1 MKNKSATQI
10 VLVIL
15 ILFFSHTAKAQNT
28 FPATGSAGIGTTTP
42 NASALLDMESTAKGI
57 LIPRMTSTQRL
68 AIASPAIGLLVYQ
81 TNGTTGFYF
90 YGTTGWVALKVTTW
104 QKKGNNIYY
113 TNGFVGIGNNNPAYP
128 LDVTGDINTATGSYL
143 RNNGVRILRD
153 NALSGDNN
161 VFLGD
166 YADTASSPGFRNTAV
181 GSFSLSV
188 NTGAYNTAFGSTS
201 LKSNTTGTSNTAIG
215 EKALQNNTTGI
226 GNVALGSG
234 ALYTNTTSSDNVAVG
249 YQSLNANTDG
259 VQNTGVGY
267 HSLYANNTG
276 ESNSAFGFNALVS
289 TTTGNNNTAAGV
301 AALSSNT
308 TNSNNTAYGYFALQ
322 NNTADGNVGVGYWAL
337 TSNTIGT
344 GNSALGTGSLE
355 LNTSGF
361 NNTALG
367 NSALESNITGAY
379 NTAVGSTALLN
390 NTGSSNTAVGEKAM
404 QGNTAGGN
412 NSAFGSGALQIGTS
426 GSNGTAIGFQ
436 SLYNSIGT
444 DNTAIGFQSGYN
456 DALGSDN
463 IFVGSKSGAACTNG
477 SYNIFIG
484 YQAGNANTDG
494 SFNTFLG
501 FDAGL
506 NSTTSNSNT
515 FIGYSAGTISTG
527 SDNTFVGYS
536 TNPQS
541 SQSTSSNITALG
553 YDALNTAPSQI
564 MLGNPSIASLVCS
577 VALSVFSDGRYKKNI
592 KEDVVGLDF
601 INKLQPITYT
611 LNVHD
616 INKQLGLTED
626 KIIASASDDKEK
638 KIYSGFIAQD
648 VEKAAN
654 AVGYN
659 FSGVDKPQNDK
670 SFYALRYSDF
680 VVPLVKAVQ
689 ELSAQNDSLKSAAAL
704 QQQTNSNLQQQL
716 NDMKSMILQ
725 MQNAMSQCCN
735 SFSTNM
741 QSSIVN
747 GQSTNIGDAPRL
759 EQNIPNP
766 FNSSSSISYYI
777 PANAHQAQL
786 VITDISGHALK
797 TYTLAK
803 NGFGKQ
809 TISSGEFSSGTY
821 QYSLLID
828 GKLIDTKKMVLA
840 K

>member
-1 MKNKSATQI
+1 MKKKFYAQFAFAM
-10 VLVIL
+10 L
-15 ILFFSHTAKAQNT
+15 ILLFAQIAKAQNT
-28 FPATGSAGIGTTTP
+28 FPSTGSAGIGTTSP
-42 NASALLDMESTAKGI
+42 NASSLLDMESTAKGI
-57 LIPRMTSTQRL
+57 LIPRMTSTQRT
-68 AIASPAIGLLVYQ
+68 AIVSPAQGLLVFQ
-81 TNGTTGFYF
+81 TNGAAGFY
-90 YGTTGWVALKVTTW
+90 YYVGTGWTALKVTTW
-104 QKKGNNIYY
+104 QKKGSNIFY
-113 TNGFVGIGNNNPAYP
+113 TNGLVGIGNNNPKYP

-166 YADTASSPGFRNTAV
+166 YADTAASPGFRNTAV

-201 LKSNTTGTSNTAIG
+201 LKNNTTGTSNTAIG
-215 EKALQNNTTGI
+215 EKALQNNTTGT

-234 ALYTNTTSSDNVAVG
+234 ALYSNTITSDNVAVG

-259 VQNTGVGY
+259 VQNTAVGY
-267 HSLYANNTG
+267 HSMYFNTAG
-276 ESNSAFGFNALVS
+276 EANSAFGLNALVS
-289 TTTGNNNTAAGV
+289 TTTGNNNTAIGV
-301 AALSSNT
+301 AALANNT
-308 TNSNNTAYGYFALQ
+308 TNNNNTAVGYFALQ
-322 NNTADGNVGVGYWAL
+322 QNTADNNVGVGYWAL
-337 TSNTIGT
+337 TNNTT
-344 GNSALGTGSLE
+344 GNANTAVGTSSLLE
-355 LNTSGF
+355 NTSGY

-367 NSALESNITGAY
+367 IDALESNVGGAF
-379 NTAVGSTALLN
+379 NTAVGCTALLN

-404 QGNTAGGN
+404 QGNTAGSS

-444 DNTAIGFQSGYN
+444 DNTAIGYQSGYN
-456 DALGSDN
+456 DALGSEN
-463 IFVGSKSGAACTNG
+463 IFVGSKSGSACTNG

-515 FIGYSAGTISTG
+515 FIGYTAGTLSTG

-541 SQSTSSNITALG
+541 GQSAASNITALG
-553 YDALNTAPSQI
+553 YQALNTAPSQI

-592 KEDVVGLDF
+592 RQDVVGLDF

-616 INKQLGLTED
+616 INKQLGVKED
-626 KIIASASDDKEK
+626 KIIAAASDDKEK

-680 VVPLVKAVQ
+680 VMPLVKAVQ
-689 ELSAQNDSLKSAAAL
+689 ELSAQNDSLKSAALL

-716 NDMKSMILQ
+716 NDMKSTILQ

-735 SFSTNM
+735 SFSSSMNTQAVT
-741 QSSIVN
+741 QS
-747 GQSTNIGDAPRL
+747 NINTTDQPRL
-759 EQNIPNP
+759 DQNIPNP
-766 FNSSSSISYYI
+766 FNGSSYISYYI
-777 PANAHQAQL
+777 PANAQKAQL
-786 VITDISGHALK
+786 VITDISGHTLK
-797 TYTLAK
+797 TYTLA
-803 NGFGKQ
+803 NSGYGKQ
-809 TISSGEFSSGTY
+809 TISSTELSSGTY